1 MAKVVRVVINNHF
14 STIQLDMLR
23 KGEPIPFDIYV
34 KRYNDFVIIIE
45 AGTFLDEV
53 LYEKLSQHLQIY
65 ISRNDSKKLEEYSI
79 DLSDEN
85 AHKGN
90 IVNPKTTTQEK
101 LTASA
106 DLEKQLVAMY
116 ASVSDLMRSIF
127 ESRDEKLP
135 LDAISNCV
143 YKIVSIFESGEN
155 ILPLALKTFPNVY
168 STHHHSIDVAYLA
181 AIIGKMIRMNNQ
193 ELFNLIF
200 AALLHDVG
208 KLRIDDTI
216 LEKTSFLED
225 DEFESVKLH
234 AESGYEILKQNGI
247 DNQTVLKGVRYHHE
261 RLDGSGYPDGLKGKV
276 IPKSARIIAVCDV
289 FDALTT
295 NRTFRANYTSF
306 EALLL
311 MKREMNTQ
319 LDEKF
324 VDMFIQLH
332 R

>member
-1 MAKVVRVVINNHF
+1 MAKVVRVVINSHF
-14 STIQLDMLR
+14 STIKLDMLR
-23 KGEPIPFDIYV
+23 KGEPVPFDMYV

-45 AGTFLDEV
+45 AGTVLDEV

-65 ISRNDSKKLEEYSI
+65 ISKNDSKKLQEYTV
-79 DLSDEN
+79 DLNDEN
-85 AHKGN
+85 PQKGQ
-90 IVNPKTTTQEK
+90 VSRSQEK
-101 LTASA
+101 LSEST
-106 DLEKQLVAMY
+106 DLEKQL
-116 ASVSDLMRSIF
+116 ASVYSSASDLMESIF
-127 ESRDEKLP
+127 ESGNEKLP

-143 YKIVSIFESGEN
+143 YKIVNTFESGEN
-155 ILPLALKTFPNVY
+155 VLPLVLKIFPNEY
-168 STHHHSIDVAYLA
+168 STHDHSIDVAYLA
-181 AIIGKMIRMNNQ
+181 AIIGKMIKLNNQ

-234 AESGYEILKQNGI
+234 SELGYEILKLNGI

-261 RLDGSGYPDGLKGKV
+261 RLDGSGYPEGLKGKM
-276 IPKSARIIAVCDV
+276 IPRSARIIAICDV

-295 NRTFRANYTSF
+295 NRTYRTHFTSF

-311 MKREMNTQ
+311 MKREMHTQ
-319 LDEKF
+319 LDETF
-324 VDMFIQLH
+324 VDMLIQLH